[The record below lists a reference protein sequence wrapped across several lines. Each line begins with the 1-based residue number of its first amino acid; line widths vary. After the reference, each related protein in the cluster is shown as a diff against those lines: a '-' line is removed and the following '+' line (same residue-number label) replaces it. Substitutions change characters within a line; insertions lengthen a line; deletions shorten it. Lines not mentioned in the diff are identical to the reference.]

1 MSSIEQAGM
10 IERDERL
17 SAARGR
23 VAAGARRS
31 VPARERAPF
40 ALRCGALLIDY
51 TLAAAVVAFSTL
63 LARLFAARAAADSAI
78 TVGLIVAA
86 IVAALDLIVLPA
98 FTGRTVGKW
107 ATGLRVE
114 RKSGEPLGFA
124 RAMLRHT
131 IGYLASLVTLGL
143 GFLLAAFNREGRALH
158 DLIAGTVV
166 VRE

>member
-10 IERDERL
+10 IERDERM
-17 SAARGR
+17 SATRGR
-23 VAAGARRS
+23 DAASARRLTPAS
-31 VPARERAPF
+31 VRAPF

-51 TLAAAVVAFSTL
+51 TLAASIVAFSTL
-63 LARLFAARAAADSAI
+63 LARLFAARSTADSAI
-78 TVGLIVAA
+78 TVGLILAA
-86 IVAALDLIVLPA
+86 IVAVLDLVVLPA

-114 RKSGEPLGFA
+114 RRGGGPVGFA
-124 RAMLRHT
+124 RSLVRHT
-131 IGYLASLVTLGL
+131 LGYLASLLTLGL
-143 GFLLAAFNREGRALH
+143 GFLLAAFNPEGRALH